1 MPIASLCRSAA
12 NVKRLYHNAKRH
24 PVECEP
30 MNEPSRRR
38 PGILVLHK
46 TLDSLEIIREDR
58 SGLALVD

>member
-1 MPIASLCRSAA
+1 
-12 NVKRLYHNAKRH
+12 
-24 PVECEP
+24 